1 MVRMPRRAP
10 SVDPHPAPQ
19 ARPRAPFLERLGT
32 ATGRHPW
39 RLIGIWV
46 VLLLLAGAAGS
57 QVSAK
62 LTEGGS
68 YDERSDSWQAFV
80 HLSRAFGSTIEDI
93 QVIYSIPQPGVA
105 GAPQSVTDP
114 RVRAAVG
121 DVLDRLPRDRVV
133 TVVDGLS
140 APPALGMV
148 SADGYAARVTVT
160 LRETGTPEQPD
171 TKQKLLDY
179 QAVSGQLA
187 VDLPGV
193 RTDVG
198 GIYSMADDVVRAVAD
213 DTKRAE
219 SLALP
224 LVAILGILIFGG
236 VIAAGLPPI
245 VGLVASVV
253 ALASV
258 SFTAD
263 HTTVTSQALT
273 VVSLLGLGLAI
284 DYSLF
289 IVNRFREELREGRG
303 REAAVAALA
312 RTLPT
317 AGRTVL
323 ISAVIVAVS
332 MGSLLVFPL
341 AQLRSLAYGAI
352 PAVLGAAVTA
362 ITLLPAV
369 MALLGHRVNSWHVPG
384 TRPATVLPEDADT
397 HGMWAAIAHRVMR
410 HPWPHLL
417 GVAAIVLA
425 LAAPFRLVQ
434 WGSVEEGVLPAS
446 APSRQ
451 MLATQGAHFGGTQ
464 SSMYAVLPGADVAA
478 AAAYSTSLKRQ
489 VPSLLSAAPVGATV
503 VDGQPVSL
511 VVMRYAGHPNESASI
526 DLVPQVR
533 AVAAPGGA
541 HGYVGGANALTV
553 DQKAVIAERLPV
565 MIGLLA
571 GSMFVLLLLAFG
583 SILLPLK
590 AIAVSAVSILAS
602 FGIIVWGFQEGGLA
616 SLLGFDAPGY
626 TEITT
631 PVAMAAMLFGLSM
644 DYEVFLLSRIREE
657 WDRTGDNTLAVA
669 HGLSR
674 TGRIITGAAVLLGVV
689 VGAFVISGVIIVKML
704 GVAMLVA
711 LLLDA
716 TLIRGVLVPASM
728 RLMGRWNW
736 WLPAGLASWWERHNL
751 AH

>member
-1 MVRMPRRAP
+1 MPSMPRP
-10 SVDPHPAPQ
+10 SPSAEPRPAPVN
-19 ARPRAPFLERLGT
+19 APRASVLERLGWV
-32 ATGRHPW
+32 TGRHPW
-39 RLIGIWV
+39 RVIGIWV
-46 VLLLLAGAAGS
+46 VLLVLFGAAGS

-68 YDERSDSWQAFV
+68 YDERADSWQAFV
-80 HLSRAFGSTIEDI
+80 QLNRAFGSTIEDV
-93 QVIYSIPQPGVA
+93 QVIYSIPQPGAA

-114 RVRAAVG
+114 RVRTAVA
-121 DVLDRLPRDRVV
+121 DVLARLPHDRVV
-133 TVVDGLS
+133 TVVDGLT

-148 SADGYAARVTVT
+148 SADGYAVRVAVT

-171 TKQKLLDY
+171 TRQKLLDY
-179 QAVSGQLA
+179 QAVANSFA
-187 VDLPGV
+187 VDVPGV

-198 GIYSMADDVVRAVAD
+198 GVYSMADDVVRAVSE
-213 DTKRAE
+213 DTRRAE
-219 SLALP
+219 GLALP
-224 LVAILGILIFGG
+224 LVAILGVLIFGG

-245 VGLVASVV
+245 VGLVASIV
-253 ALASV
+253 AFAAV
-258 SFTAD
+258 SLTAD
-263 HTTVTSQALT
+263 HTMVTSQALT

-289 IVNRFREELREGRG
+289 IVNRFREELRDERG
-303 REAAVAALA
+303 RVAATAALA

-369 MALLGHRVNSWHVPG
+369 MALLGHRVNSWHIPG
-384 TRPATVLPEDADT
+384 TRPATVLPEDADR

-410 HPWPHLL
+410 HPWPYLL

-451 MLATQGAHFGGTQ
+451 MLATQAAHFGGTQ
-464 SSMYAVLPGADVAA
+464 SSMYAVLPGADAA
-478 AAAYSTSLKRQ
+478 GATAYSASLARE
-489 VPSLLSAAPVGATV
+489 VPALLSAAPVASTV

-511 VVMRYAGHPNESASI
+511 VVMRYPGHPNDAASI
-526 DLVPQVR
+526 DLVGQVR
-533 AVAAPGGA
+533 AVAAPVGA
-541 HGYVGGANALTV
+541 RAYVGGANALTV
-553 DQKAVIAERLPV
+553 DQKAVIAERLPL

-571 GSMFVLLLLAFG
+571 GAMFVLLLLAFG

-590 AIAVSAVSILAS
+590 AIVVSAVSILAS

-689 VGAFVISGVIIVKML
+689 VGCFVISGVIVVKML

-736 WLPAGLASWWERHNL
+736 WLPAGLGRWWKRHNL